1 MSQGLD
7 GVRKTAKERKQER
20 FTALLHHLNVE
31 LLRGSFYALQRKA
44 SPGVDGVTWQEYESG
59 LGGSTCRS
67 AQPAFRNSRS
77 GMRSCET
84 VSSSR
89 TTGCKEVIRF
99 ENVFNLSV
107 KFSTGQKSA
116 SGKLEVHS
124 ELADSRRMPVGGPT
138 PNEFRLKL
146 ALMGQCPISANISP
160 GWLEVDLQQVML
172 DVRQVSKTGSLRVAD
187 QSPGTVPEDER
198 LRSIM
203 WPHAWQE
210 ALHHRPRFPIPPC
223 EDRRPSAR

>member
-1 MSQGLD
+1 
-7 GVRKTAKERKQER
+7 
-20 FTALLHHLNVE
+20 
-31 LLRGSFYALQRKA
+31 
-44 SPGVDGVTWQEYESG
+44 
-59 LGGSTCRS
+59 
-67 AQPAFRNSRS
+67 
-77 GMRSCET
+77 MRSCET

-146 ALMGQCPISANISP
+146 ALMVSSPRITSSAPIWFSHFFDS
-160 GWLEVDLQQVML
+160 WKQH
-172 DVRQVSKTGSLRVAD
+172 
-187 QSPGTVPEDER
+187 
-198 LRSIM
+198 RSG
-203 WPHAWQE
+203 E
-210 ALHHRPRFPIPPC
+210 GG
-223 EDRRPSAR
+223 